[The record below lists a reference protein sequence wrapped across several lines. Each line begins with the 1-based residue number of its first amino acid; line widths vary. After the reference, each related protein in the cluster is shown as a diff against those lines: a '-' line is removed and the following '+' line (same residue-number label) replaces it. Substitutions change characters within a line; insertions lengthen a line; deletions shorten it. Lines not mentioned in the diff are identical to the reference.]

1 MRALVVLAS
10 AVALPSLAADY
21 SLSGFGTLG
30 YARSNQPYTYQRFI
44 DDGGTLKR
52 DSVAGLQMDA
62 RFSDNFGATVQL
74 LASPATDTD
83 RRYDATVAWAF
94 LSWRPS
100 NDWLV
105 RAGKQRIPLYLYSQ
119 TYNVGVTYDFARLP
133 TEMYSISP
141 SNDFTGLSVG
151 KTWDLDDGELGLD
164 GYWGA
169 SDLHFRSW
177 IRDGIPFVQ
186 GPGPLFRPLSF
197 EGGGLALSYKRRE
210 DTYRIGLGKVV
221 IRETHIS
228 NAYPVTYPFVP
239 LLPGIGYYQVDPG
252 MPGPGIPVIDH
263 YSYRTLTLGA
273 DVNLGSGFRVIS
285 EFARSYVSKTQLSTQ
300 SVRGYA
306 SVLKR
311 VDQWTPYVSYAFLRS
326 NKGTLDLRDNVNANT
341 VPAFVPGAAQ
351 INASQRVGADTIV
364 AYDQSSWAVGTSYA
378 LSATSMIKA
387 EFLRAH
393 VRRTSSM
400 VDGPP
405 GSNIRNQNINVL
417 SMSYNFVF

>member
-1 MRALVVLAS
+1 M
-10 AVALPSLAADY
+10 
-21 SLSGFGTLG
+21 
-30 YARSNQPYTYQRFI
+30 
-44 DDGGTLKR
+44 
-52 DSVAGLQMDA
+52 
-62 RFSDNFGATVQL
+62 
-74 LASPATDTD
+74 
-83 RRYDATVAWAF
+83 
-94 LSWRPS
+94 
-100 NDWLV
+100 
-105 RAGKQRIPLYLYSQ
+105 
-119 TYNVGVTYDFARLP
+119 
-133 TEMYSISP
+133 
-141 SNDFTGLSVG
+141 
-151 KTWDLDDGELGLD
+151 
-164 GYWGA
+164 
-169 SDLHFRSW
+169 
-177 IRDGIPFVQ
+177 
-186 GPGPLFRPLSF
+186 
-197 EGGGLALSYKRRE
+197 E

-221 IRETHIS
+221 VSETHIS

-351 INASQRVGADTIV
+351 INASQRVGADTII
-364 AYDQSSWAVGTSYA
+364 AYDQSSWALGTSYA
-378 LSATSMIKA
+378 LSATSTIKA

-393 VRRTSSM
+393 IRRVSAFA
-400 VDGPP
+400 DGPP